1 MHDELRGT
9 WNQSVARTDLWS
21 RLWPET
27 AFWTAGQLYRQGK
40 MEADLE
46 LIHVKLR
53 ANIQLAGTL
62 EQIGL
67 RGA

>member
-1 MHDELRGT
+1 LHDELRGA
-9 WNQSVARTDLWS
+9 WNQSVAGTGLWS

-27 AFWTAGQLYRQGK
+27 AFWATERLYRQGK

-46 LIHVKLR
+46 LIHVKHR
-53 ANIQLAGTL
+53 ANIQLAGTT